1 MAKKQKFFRVDT
13 HKHSKLGVRRKKKQ
27 KYRRPTGPDNKIRL
41 NEKGRLRKVKIGFKR
56 ENISRGLIKGMIPI
70 MVFNINDLKKVKSGM
85 IGIIGNIG
93 LKRKKEIAEYVL
105 KNKINLLNFNAE
117 KILDYVKNK
126 INKSKEEKIKRYEEK
141 KFREEKAK
149 EKESEIKKSEEEKD
163 KKTEEKLEEMIDK
176 KIEEKNQEVKNE
188 SK

>member
-13 HKHSKLGVRRKKKQ
+13 HKHSRLGLRRKKKQ

-56 ENISRGLIKGMIPI
+56 ENIGRGLIKGMTPI
-70 MVFNINDLKKVKSGM
+70 MVFNINDLKKVKSDM
-85 IGIIGNIG
+85 IGIVGNIG
-93 LKRKKEIAEYVL
+93 LKRKKEIAEHIL
-105 KNKINLLNFNAE
+105 INKVNLLNFDAQ
-117 KILDYVKNK
+117 KILNVIENK
-126 INKSKEEKIKRYEEK
+126 IKKSKEEKIKRQGK
-141 KFREEKAK
+141 KKVKEEKAE

-176 KIEEKNQEVKNE
+176 KIEEKSQEVKNE